1 MTIHSSKDYR
11 SSAVG
16 HVIREHRKARG
27 LTQKQL
33 AGLLG
38 VEARTLRMYENGE
51 RVLENI
57 SDLRRIADLLEIDP
71 VELGLAASKHTIS
84 TTTQVQE
91 VIECV
96 AMLIP
101 QARFVEARAT
111 VDTFF
116 RNLKK
121 RQSGN
126 EEDPVFLRALAQAHC
141 LAGQVQAITRRTR
154 DVEHMLYH
162 FQEMVQLAQ
171 LVDDQTLL
179 NLALSQQG
187 DMLRRRGEGVQAIFS
202 LEQARECTP
211 LADAVARGNNA
222 LLLGR
227 AYASHEDYEGFEREM
242 AHAEEI
248 AHTISPM
255 AAPLTLYS
263 PGSVYEEYASS
274 YARMGKLEK
283 SHHYLQLAE
292 KYLPTNNLWNMLLQ
306 ATRAEILVYS
316 GEITQAMPLLIEVA
330 HLAQMYGHQR
340 LIERLYRLQYY
351 LDDQSSLM
359 RQASRSLGEI
369 LHGPVER

>member
-1 MTIHSSKDYR
+1 MTTHSSKYR

-33 AGLLG
+33 ACELG

-51 RVLENI
+51 RVLESI

-71 VELGLAASKHTIS
+71 VELGLAASKHDIS
-84 TTTQVQE
+84 TAAQVQE
-91 VIECV
+91 IVERV
-96 AMLIP
+96 SLLIL
-101 QARFVEARAT
+101 QARFIEARTT

-116 RNLKK
+116 RNLK

-126 EEDPVFLRALAQAHC
+126 EDPAFLRALAQAHC

-154 DVEHMLYH
+154 EVEYMLYH
-162 FQEMVQLAQ
+162 FREMAQ
-171 LVDDQTLL
+171 IAQAIDDQTLL
-179 NLALSQQG
+179 NLALSYQG
-187 DMLRRRGEGVQAIFS
+187 DMLRRRGEVAQAILY

-211 LADAVARGNNA
+211 LADTAARGNNA

-227 AYASHEDYEGFEREM
+227 AYSSNEDYEDFEREM
-242 AHAEEI
+242 TCAEQI
-248 AHTISPM
+248 AHTVSTTP
-255 AAPLTLYS
+255 APLTLYS
-263 PGSVYEEYASS
+263 LISVYEEYASS

-283 SHHYLQLAE
+283 SLHYLQLAE
-292 KYLPTNNLWNMLLQ
+292 KHLPTNNLWSMFLK

-316 GEITQAMPLLIEVA
+316 GEIVHAVPLLIEVA

-351 LDDQSSLM
+351 LDDQSLLM
-359 RQASRSLGEI
+359 RQASRSLSEI
-369 LHGPVER
+369 LHGPVEP

>member
-1 MTIHSSKDYR
+1 MTTHSSKYR

-33 AGLLG
+33 ACELG

-71 VELGLAASKHTIS
+71 VELGLAASRHDIS
-84 TTTQVQE
+84 TTAQVQE
-91 VIECV
+91 LVERV
-96 AMLIP
+96 SSLIP
-101 QARFVEARAT
+101 QARFVEART
-111 VDTFF
+111 TIDTFF
-116 RNLKK
+116 RNLK

-126 EEDPVFLRALAQAHC
+126 EDSVFLRALAQAYC
-141 LAGQVQAITRRTR
+141 LAGQIQAITRRTR
-154 DVEHMLYH
+154 EVEHMLYH
-162 FQEMVQLAQ
+162 FREMAQ
-171 LVDDQTLL
+171 VAQAIDDQTLL
-179 NLALSQQG
+179 NLALSYQG
-187 DMLRRRGEGVQAIFS
+187 DMLRRRGEAAQAIFY

-211 LADAVARGNNA
+211 LADAAARGNNA

-227 AYASHEDYEGFEREM
+227 AYSSNEDYEGFEREM
-242 AHAEEI
+242 AHAEQ
-248 AHTISPM
+248 M
-255 AAPLTLYS
+255 ARIVSTTPTPLTFYS
-263 PGSVYEEYASS
+263 PGSVYEEYASG

-283 SHHYLQLAE
+283 SLHYLQLAE
-292 KYLPTNNLWNMLLQ
+292 KHLPANTLWNMLLK
-306 ATRAEILVYS
+306 ATHAEILVHS
-316 GEITQAMPLLIEVA
+316 GEIIQAMPCLGEVA

-351 LDDQSSLM
+351 LDDQSLLM
-359 RQASRSLGEI
+359 RQASRSLSEI

>member
-1 MTIHSSKDYR
+1 MTIRSSKDSR
-11 SSAVG
+11 FSAVG

-33 AGLLG
+33 AGSLG

-84 TTTQVQE
+84 TTAQVEE
-91 VIECV
+91 VIEGV

-111 VDTFF
+111 ADTFF

-126 EEDPVFLRALAQAHC
+126 EDPVFLCALAQAHC

-154 DVEHMLYH
+154 EVEHMLYH
-162 FQEMVQLAQ
+162 FQEMLQLAQ
-171 LVDDQTLL
+171 FVDDQTLL
-179 NLALSQQG
+179 NLALSLQG
-187 DMLRRRGEGVQAIFS
+187 DMLRRRGERVQAILY

-211 LADAVARGNNA
+211 LADAMVRGNHA

-227 AYASHEDYEGFEREM
+227 AYASNEDYDGFEREM
-242 AHAEEI
+242 AHAEQL
-248 AHTISPM
+248 AHTVSPM
-255 AAPLTLYS
+255 IAPLTLYS
-263 PGSVYEEYASS
+263 LGSVYEEYASS

-283 SHHYLQLAE
+283 SRHYLQLAE
-292 KYLPTNNLWNMLLQ
+292 KHLPTNNLWDMLLK
-306 ATRAEILVYS
+306 ATRAEVRVYS

-340 LIERLYRLQYY
+340 LVERLYRLQYY

-359 RQASRSLGEI
+359 RQAGRSLGEI